1 MKMGAAWW
9 GRPRARAP
17 APHRSTE
24 RGLPESRRYPN
35 DESGGGLVGQAILAG
50 NPGCRLLPGV
60 EGGAG
65 NRGLVR
71 LCGYSPACGRAAHGK
86 PRVYVPQ
93 LTAGFDLNLY
103 LPLFQ
108 FPPLFHGAVC
118 YKLAAIEP
126 AVRARKRQ
134 CILAKESK

>member
-1 MKMGAAWW
+1 MMKMGAAWW

-24 RGLPESRRYPN
+24 RGLPESSRYPN
-35 DESGGGLVGQAILAG
+35 DENGGGLVGRAVLAG

-65 NRGLVR
+65 NRGRVR

-86 PRVYVPQ
+86 PRVYVP
-93 LTAGFDLNLY
+93 TI
-103 LPLFQ
+103 
-108 FPPLFHGAVC
+108 
-118 YKLAAIEP
+118 K
-126 AVRARKRQ
+126 KRTG
-134 CILAKESK
+134 L